1 MPARKQKPARDD
13 GRERIPPGA
22 TKQASDRTSRPGG
35 PGHTKL
41 DDRHAAGTPGG
52 GTEVGGLAGT
62 NSDAGDVED
71 EMAGLAEAG
80 GTGTAA
86 PEAEGGP
93 PYAGNAGGAVG
104 GTPAEERS
112 RGGRTGRGLRP
123 GGDHPSDS
131 TIGTEPEQQ

>member
-1 MPARKQKPARDD
+1 MATSDKKPARDD

-22 TKQASDRTSRPGG
+22 TQRASDRTSRPGG

-52 GTEVGGLAGT
+52 ATEVGGLGGS
-62 NSDAGDVED
+62 NVDAGDVED
-71 EMAGLAEAG
+71 EMAELAEAG
-80 GTGTAA
+80 AAGTT

-93 PYAGNAGGAVG
+93 PYSGISGGAVG

-112 RGGRTGRGLRP
+112 RGGRTGGGFRP
-123 GGDHPSDS
+123 GGDHPVDS
-131 TIGTEPEQQ
+131 TVGTDPEQP